1 MSSFEEVKTSVD
13 SVHSWWSSYSGQSG
27 GRVLHY
33 VYNYLGYNYAE
44 SVVVRYEGDCSGS
57 IEYYGKII
65 AQIDWTNGFPLFFFN
80 ENLSEDLRYI
90 ANKKQTEALGA
101 TVWDLNRE

>member
-1 MSSFEEVKTSVD
+1 MDKYETVKTSVD
-13 SVHSWWSSYSGQSG
+13 DVHSWWSNYDGMSC

-33 VYNYLGYNYAE
+33 VYNYLGYNHAE
-44 SVVVRYEGDCSGS
+44 SVIVSATGYTGTIS
-57 IEYYGKII
+57 YYGKVI
-65 AQIDWTNGFPLFFFN
+65 ADIDWTNGFPLFFFT

-101 TVWDLNRE
+101 TVWGLNRK